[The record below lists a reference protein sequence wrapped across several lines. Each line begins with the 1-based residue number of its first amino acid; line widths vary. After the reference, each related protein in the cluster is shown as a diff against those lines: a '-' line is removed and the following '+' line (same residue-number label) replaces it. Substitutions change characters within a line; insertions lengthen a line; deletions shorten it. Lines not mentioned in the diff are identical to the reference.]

1 MEALFMT
8 LESVNHVPS
17 TEDFDVGI
25 CQLSTI
31 FRQLKICFSFFFLQF
46 VGMLYESDRCIE
58 SISKGTGSR
67 WKKSRIS

>member
-31 FRQLKICFSFFFLQF
+31 FRQLKICFSFFFAICWH
-46 VGMLYESDRCIE
+46 VI
-58 SISKGTGSR
+58 
-67 WKKSRIS
+67 